1 MPKKK
6 TASSNSSSPLTSLLK
21 HKHHALAPAAGG
33 VVAYLFTGVVVIGL
47 VIAGVVWL
55 ANLLGSKSH
64 KK

>member
-6 TASSNSSSPLTSLLK
+6 SANSNSSITSLLK
-21 HKHHALAPAAGG
+21 HKHHLLAPTAGG

-55 ANLLGSKSH
+55 ANILGSKSH